1 MLKLII
7 EKENINNTN
16 YIKYLNIIKYNTN
29 TLTKLIEN
37 LIDISKLES
46 SCFKINLV
54 NEDIVKVVENISLS
68 AASYVNDNGLS
79 ITFDTDYEE
88 KIIAFDPDLIERVIL
103 NLLSNAIKFTPKGGN
118 ILVTIN
124 TTDEYIYISV
134 KDTGIGIPENMLD
147 SIFNRFTQVEGQA
160 MNKHGSG
167 IGLALVKSLIEL
179 HEGTITVSS
188 KVNEG
193 STFTFTLPN
202 KRTDNTINNNFET
215 SKSERI
221 DFEFSDIKK

>member
-1 MLKLII
+1 MLKLMI

-79 ITFDTDYEE
+79 ITFDMT
-88 KIIAFDPDLIERVIL
+88 
-103 NLLSNAIKFTPKGGN
+103 
-118 ILVTIN
+118 
-124 TTDEYIYISV
+124 
-134 KDTGIGIPENMLD
+134 M
-147 SIFNRFTQVEGQA
+147 
-160 MNKHGSG
+160 
-167 IGLALVKSLIEL
+167 
-179 HEGTITVSS
+179 
-188 KVNEG
+188 
-193 STFTFTLPN
+193 
-202 KRTDNTINNNFET
+202 
-215 SKSERI
+215 
-221 DFEFSDIKK
+221 KKK

>member
-1 MLKLII
+1 MLKLMI
-7 EKENINNTN
+7 EKKNINNTN
-16 YIKYLNIIKYNTN
+16 YIKYLNIIKHNTN

-46 SCFKINLV
+46 CCFKINLV

-68 AASYVNDNGLS
+68 AVSYVKDNGLS
-79 ITFDTDYEE
+79 LTFDTDCEE
-88 KIIAFDPDLIERVIL
+88 KIITFDPDLMERVIL

-118 ILVTIN
+118 ILVTIS
-124 TTDEYIYISV
+124 TTNEYIYISV
-134 KDTGIGIPENMLD
+134 KDNGIGIPENMLD
-147 SIFNRFTQVEGQA
+147 SIFNRFTQVEGQS

>member
-1 MLKLII
+1 MLKLMI

-16 YIKYLNIIKYNTN
+16 YIKYLNIIKHNTN

-37 LIDISKLES
+37 LIDISKLETC
-46 SCFKINLV
+46 CFKINLV

-179 HEGTITVSS
+179 HEGTIAVSS

>member
-1 MLKLII
+1 MLKLMI

-16 YIKYLNIIKYNTN
+16 YIKYLNIIKHNTN

-160 MNKHGSG
+160 MNKQGSG